1 MTKRQI
7 YMKAYNKK
15 RWANISE
22 DEKNK
27 KKAYLKEY
35 YQKNKEKLKQK
46 SLNWAKENQ
55 EKKSQY
61 KENNIEQIKEYDRQ
75 YYQENKERKKA
86 YKRKKWNTDTE
97 YKLRNLMRVRINQ
110 YLKKGNKIKY
120 IDALGC
126 SIKEWMIYLE
136 KQFDSKMSWD
146 NHGTY
151 WEIDHIKPLSKGGSF
166 HYTNTQP
173 LIWED
178 NRSKSAKLI

>member
-1 MTKRQI
+1 MSN
-7 YMKAYNKK
+7 NK
-15 RWANISE
+15 E
-22 DEKNK
+22 
-27 KKAYLKEY
+27 YLKQY
-35 YQKNKEKLKQK
+35 FDKNKEKLKQR
-46 SLNWAKENQ
+46 SLNW
-55 EKKSQY
+55 Y
-61 KENNIEQIKEYDRQ
+61 KENKDVRIQWQKDNAEQIKEYDKQ
-75 YYQENKERKKA
+75 YYQENYEHKKA
-86 YKRKKWNTDTE
+86 YKRKKWATDTE

-110 YLKKGNKIKY
+110 YLKKGNKTKY

-126 SIKEWMIYLE
+126 SIKEWMVFLE
-136 KQFDSKMSWD
+136 KQFDDKMSWD